1 LKILIGHSG
10 FVGSNLKKTMS
21 FDKLYNSKNVRDAFG
36 LNPDICVY
44 SGVKSEKFL
53 ANKFPEEDLE
63 HINDTMEN
71 IKKIN
76 PKKLIL
82 ISTIDVFNHTKN
94 VNEDFIIDKN
104 HLSPY
109 GRSRRTLEEWVVK
122 NIKDHHIVRLPA
134 LFGENLKK
142 NFVFDMMNPIPTF
155 LSDDL
160 FKRLRKYSEILDISY
175 KKSKNTFYALRQDLN
190 SSEYNELLVLL
201 EEHNFSSLLFT
212 DSRSVFQ
219 FYPLNRLASDLEL
232 IIEHEITCINLV
244 TEPVNA
250 SKLHKFIFGRTF
262 KNEVSDNYPKYN
274 LKTVHSI
281 LWGRSDGYLMT
292 SDEVLDDI
300 RSFISISTNAG
311 LL

>member
-10 FVGSNLKKTMS
+10 FVGSNLKKNIS
-21 FDKLYNSKNVRDAFG
+21 FDKLYNSQNVRDAFG

-63 HINDTMEN
+63 HINDAIEN
-71 IKKIN
+71 IIKIN

-82 ISTIDVFNHTKN
+82 ISTIDVFNQTKN

-109 GRSRRTLEEWVVK
+109 GWSRRTLEEWVVK

-134 LFGENLKK
+134 LYGENLKK

-160 FKRLRKYSEILDISY
+160 FKRLSMYSEIFDISF
-175 KKSKNTFYALRQDLN
+175 KKRENTFYALRQDLN

-201 EEHNFSSLLFT
+201 EEQNFSSLLFT

-250 SKLHKFIFGRTF
+250 SKLHEFIFGKTF

-292 SDEVLDDI
+292 NDEVLKDI
-300 RSFISISTNAG
+300 GMFVLNSIIESNI
-311 LL
+311 